1 MSCLRAPCPGPF
13 SMMWLVVV
21 VAFCTSWYTLCAH
34 AWLLDQHT
42 YHIVVL
48 IILQPNSCYI
58 MLIGLVMSL
67 ITHLMCCTQDLSIK
81 LSLRSSMQALRC
93 GTLFLGL
100 CHPRWALITF
110 YIFDRITLSF
120 SKSLAPSGPRTSECR
135 RPDRPRS
142 TRSRTLWGS

>member
-1 MSCLRAPCPGPF
+1 VPIFWSWCRRNRDILFSVVIPATGMSCLRAPCPGPF

-34 AWLLDQHT
+34 AWLLDQYT

-67 ITHLMCCTQDLSIK
+67 ITLMCCTQDLSIK

-110 YIFDRITLSF
+110 YIFDRITHLHLAFLS
-120 SKSLAPSGPRTSECR
+120 P
-135 RPDRPRS
+135 
-142 TRSRTLWGS
+142 